1 MIPYWERLQKLQYD
15 FTTGEAKNAAAI
27 ALGFALHCPGVH
39 TAIVGTAK
47 PGRWRENA
55 AMFDREPLAHEQFQA
70 IRARW
75 REVAEPTWV
84 GQI

>member
-1 MIPYWERLQKLQYD
+1 LKGDPDL
-15 FTTGEAKNAAAI
+15 TAAI
-27 ALGFALHCPGVH
+27 ALGFTLSIPGVH

-55 AMFDREPLAHEQFQA
+55 AMLDGEPITSEQIQA

-75 REVAEPTWV
+75 RETADATWV
-84 GQI
+84 GKT

>member
-1 MIPYWERLQKLQYD
+1 M
-15 FTTGEAKNAAAI
+15 N
-27 ALGFALHCPGVH
+27 
-39 TAIVGTAK
+39 TAIVGTTK

-55 AMFDREPLAHEQFQA
+55 AMLEAQPLAHEQFQA

-75 REVAEPTWV
+75 REVADPTWV